1 MAFQVSARKYRPG
14 TFAEVVA
21 QPFVVQTLRQALLQ
35 KRLAHAY
42 LFFGPRGVG
51 KTTCARILAKAANCE
66 NLTSEG
72 DPCLTCASCQRFQES
87 RALNLLELDAAS
99 HNSVED
105 IRAII
110 DQVHLAPPQGRYMV
124 YIIDEVHMLST
135 AAFNAFLKT
144 LEEPPPHAIFILATT
159 EKHKVPATI
168 LSRCQRFD
176 FRRLPTETITQHLAR
191 IAQREG
197 IEAEP
202 EALFLIA
209 SKSEGGL
216 RDALSLFDQ
225 LVSRLSHLSYSAVLQ
240 VLEVLDYEAYFSFS
254 EALRQFRLAEAVE
267 LFRRHLLNGYDP
279 GTLLQG
285 LIEHFRHLLLAQEA
299 PQALSETLPPHYRQR
314 YENEASAYG
323 RAFLLHGLDILLEAE
338 RRLTFTRLPEVAVE
352 IALAK
357 VGLLYQAL
365 QAPAGPSVTP
375 LPTPTEAVPIADTA
389 KPSSLPSAA
398 PSAPEG
404 SKATQ
409 SLFEVPQSLQDIK
422 KKS

>member
-1 MAFQVSARKYRPG
+1 MAYQVSARKYRPG
-14 TFAEVVA
+14 TFEEVVG

-66 NLTSEG
+66 NLTPKG
-72 DPCLTCASCQRFQES
+72 DPCLTCDSCRRFQEG

-176 FRRLPTETITQHLAR
+176 FRRLPVETIAEHLSKIAR
-191 IAQREG
+191 KEG

-209 SKSEGGL
+209 AKSEGGL

-225 LVSRLSHLSYSAVLQ
+225 LVSRLGNLTYQSILQ
-240 VLEVLDYEAYFSFS
+240 ALEVLDYDAFFAVS
-254 EALRQFRLAEAVE
+254 EALRGQNAEEA
-267 LFRRHLLNGYDP
+267 LLSFRRYVAAGYEP
-279 GTLLQG
+279 TTLLMG
-285 LIEHFRHLLLAQEA
+285 LLEHFRHLLLAQEA
-299 PQALSETLPPHYRQR
+299 PQALRESIPSNYQQR
-314 YENEASAYG
+314 YRETAPLYS
-323 RAFLLHGLDILLEAE
+323 RAFLLHALDILLEAE
-338 RRLTFTRLPEVAVE
+338 RRLTFTRAPEIAIEVALSK
-352 IALAK
+352 IA
-357 VGLLYQAL
+357 LLYQAL
-365 QAPAGPSVTP
+365 QAAP
-375 LPTPTEAVPIADTA
+375 LPTPTASVSPQAA
-389 KPSSLPSAA
+389 SYQAPASLPS
-398 PSAPEG
+398 PPTVPPQKSDT
-404 SKATQ
+404 SKG
-409 SLFEVPQSLQDIK
+409 LINLPQSLQEVK
-422 KKS
+422 KKF

>member
-1 MAFQVSARKYRPG
+1 MAYQVSARKYRPG
-14 TFAEVVA
+14 TFKEVVG

-66 NLTSEG
+66 NLTPEG
-72 DPCLTCASCQRFQES
+72 DPCLTCPSCLRFQDG

-176 FRRLPTETITQHLAR
+176 FRRLSTETIVKHLET
-191 IAQREG
+191 IAAQEQ
-197 IEAEP
+197 IQVEAD
-202 EALFLIA
+202 ALFLIA
-209 SKSEGGL
+209 AKSEGGL

-225 LVSRLSHLSYSAVLQ
+225 LVSRLSKLTYEGVLQ
-240 VLEVLDYEAYFSFS
+240 ALEVLDYETFFQLSAALRALNAE
-254 EALRQFRLAEAVE
+254 EALR
-267 LFRRHLLNGYDP
+267 LFRRHIASGYDSAM
-279 GTLLQG
+279 LLQG
-285 LIEHFRHLLLAQEA
+285 LMEHFRHLLLAQEA
-299 PQALSETLPPHYRQR
+299 PEALGESIPPHYQKQYREVAGT
-314 YENEASAYG
+314 YS

-338 RRLTFTRLPEVAVE
+338 RRLSFTRVPEIAVEVALSK
-352 IALAK
+352 IA
-357 VGLLYQAL
+357 LLYQAL
-365 QAPAGPSVTP
+365 QAAPHPSPSASAPSPSPSASSPPSSAPKVQSPPPTSSESPAGLLE
-375 LPTPTEAVPIADTA
+375 LPQNLEA
-389 KPSSLPSAA
+389 L
-398 PSAPEG
+398 
-404 SKATQ
+404 
-409 SLFEVPQSLQDIK
+409 K

>member
-1 MAFQVSARKYRPG
+1 MAYQVSARKYRPG
-14 TFAEVVA
+14 TFREVVG
-21 QPFVVQTLRQALLQ
+21 QPFVVQTLRQALMQ

-66 NLTSEG
+66 NLTPEG
-72 DPCLTCASCQRFQES
+72 DPCLTCPSCQRFQEG

-105 IRAII
+105 IRALI

-176 FRRLPTETITQHLAR
+176 FRRLSTETIVNHL
-191 IAQREG
+191 EG
-197 IEAEP
+197 IAAREQIRAER

-209 SKSEGGL
+209 AKSEGGL

-225 LVSRLSHLSYSAVLQ
+225 LVSRLSELTYEGVLQ
-240 VLEVLDYEAYFSFS
+240 VLEVLDYESFFQLS
-254 EALRQFRLAEAVE
+254 AALRQMNAEEALM
-267 LFRRHLLNGYDP
+267 LFRRYIASGYDSVM
-279 GTLLQG
+279 LLQG
-285 LIEHFRHLLLAQEA
+285 LMEHFRYLLLAQEA
-299 PQALSETLPPHYRQR
+299 PEALSESIPPHYQKQYR
-314 YENEASAYG
+314 EAAGAYS

-338 RRLTFTRLPEVAVE
+338 RRLSFTRVPEIAVEVALSK
-352 IALAK
+352 IA
-357 VGLLYQAL
+357 LLYQAL
-365 QAPAGPSVTP
+365 QAASQPG
-375 LPTPTEAVPIADTA
+375 
-389 KPSSLPSAA
+389 
-398 PSAPEG
+398 PSAPV
-404 SKATQ
+404 SSPASASPSSPPKPQPPSLKA
-409 SLFEVPQSLQDIK
+409 SESPSGLPDLPQTLQELK

>member
-1 MAFQVSARKYRPG
+1 MAYQVSARKYRPA
-14 TFAEVVA
+14 TFKEVVG
-21 QPFVVQTLRQALLQ
+21 QPFVVQTLRQGLLQ

-66 NLTSEG
+66 NLTPEG
-72 DPCLTCASCQRFQES
+72 DPCLTCPSCQRFQEG

-176 FRRLPTETITQHLAR
+176 FRRLPTDTIAQHLSEIAR
-191 IAQREG
+191 KEG
-197 IEAEP
+197 VEAEP

-209 SKSEGGL
+209 AKSEGGL

-225 LVSRLSHLSYSAVLQ
+225 LVSRLGKLTYQGVLEA
-240 VLEVLDYEAYFSFS
+240 LEVLDYDAFFQVS
-254 EALRQFRLAEAVE
+254 EALRSLNPEEA
-267 LFRRHLLNGYDP
+267 LLSFRRYIAKGYDP
-279 GTLLQG
+279 TMLLMG
-285 LIEHFRHLLLAQEA
+285 LLEHFRHLLLAQEA
-299 PQALSETLPPHYRQR
+299 PDALGESIPPHYQKQYR
-314 YENEASAYG
+314 EAAPTYS

-338 RRLTFTRLPEVAVE
+338 RRLTFTRAPEIAIEVALSK
-352 IALAK
+352 IAL
-357 VGLLYQAL
+357 LHQAL
-365 QAPAGPSVTP
+365 QAPTQPTASPPTGTSTP
-375 LPTPTEAVPIADTA
+375 ASASTPTPQKA
-389 KPSSLPSAA
+389 PSPSPSAN
-398 PSAPEG
+398 PSP
-404 SKATQ
+404 T
-409 SLFEVPQSLQDIK
+409 LIDLPQSLQDIK

>member
-1 MAFQVSARKYRPG
+1 MAYQVSARKYRPG
-14 TFAEVVA
+14 TFKEVVG
-21 QPFVVQTLRQALLQ
+21 QLFVVQTLRQALLQ

-66 NLTSEG
+66 NLTPEG
-72 DPCLTCASCQRFQES
+72 DPCLTCDSCRRFQEG

-176 FRRLPTETITQHLAR
+176 FRRLPAETIAQHLNE
-191 IAQREG
+191 IASKEG
-197 IEAEP
+197 LEADP
-202 EALFLIA
+202 DALFLIA
-209 SKSEGGL
+209 AKSEGGL

-225 LVSRLSHLSYSAVLQ
+225 LVSRLGHLTYQGVLQ
-240 VLEVLDYEAYFSFS
+240 ALEVLDYDAFFAVS
-254 EALRQFRLAEAVE
+254 EALRGQNAEEA
-267 LFRRHLLNGYDP
+267 LLSFRRYVAAGYEP
-279 GTLLQG
+279 GTLLMG
-285 LIEHFRHLLLAQEA
+285 LLEHFRHLLLAQEA
-299 PQALSETLPPHYRQR
+299 PQALSESIPPNYQQRYRQAAPL
-314 YENEASAYG
+314 YS

-338 RRLTFTRLPEVAVE
+338 RRLTFTRAPEIAVEVA
-352 IALAK
+352 LSK
-357 VGLLYQAL
+357 VALLYQAL
-365 QAPAGPSVTP
+365 QTAPS
-375 LPTPTEAVPIADTA
+375 PTPATPASPQAASPKTAEPLSSPPQKTPSQKSDTSA
-389 KPSSLPSAA
+389 RVVDLP
-398 PSAPEG
+398 
-404 SKATQ
+404 Q
-409 SLFEVPQSLQDIK
+409 NLQEVK